1 MTVQAGAYIR
11 DALSDPDG
19 RERWCAQIANL
30 LEPYISKDAS
40 VMEVGSGESTTLA
53 GVLESLSLIP
63 KTALGFDIS
72 WSRCNQGRG
81 WLKYKGQQADL
92 FVADMF
98 NIPLADS
105 SVDVVYTAHS
115 LEPNGGRERQA
126 LQELIRVT
134 KRALVL
140 VEPIFEL
147 APPPAQERMK
157 HHGYVRNLKATAE
170 QFGCKV
176 VDYRML
182 DFFGN
187 DLNPS
192 GVICIVK
199 SEVLNY
205 KPTTWRC
212 PLTHASLDRGH
223 NAFHSPETG
232 IVYPLLDGI
241 PLLCRDHAVLASGY
255 GQPFSL

>member
-1 MTVQAGAYIR
+1 
-11 DALSDPDG
+11 
-19 RERWCAQIANL
+19 
-30 LEPYISKDAS
+30 
-40 VMEVGSGESTTLA
+40 
-53 GVLESLSLIP
+53 
-63 KTALGFDIS
+63 
-72 WSRCNQGRG
+72 
-81 WLKYKGQQADL
+81 
-92 FVADMF
+92 
-98 NIPLADS
+98 
-105 SVDVVYTAHS
+105 
-115 LEPNGGRERQA
+115 
-126 LQELIRVT
+126 
-134 KRALVL
+134 
-140 VEPIFEL
+140 
-147 APPPAQERMK
+147 MK

-241 PLLCRDHAVLASGY
+241 LCFAVTMQCLHQDMDNRFHYEILRKLSSARY
-255 GQPFSL
+255 TAKFSFH

>member
-1 MTVQAGAYIR
+1 M
-11 DALSDPDG
+11 
-19 RERWCAQIANL
+19 QIAIL
-30 LEPYISKDAS
+30 LEPYKQRC
-40 VMEVGSGESTTLA
+40 VCYGSRVWREHYPGWS
-53 GVLESLSLIP
+53 LESLSLIP

-170 QFGCKV
+170 QFVAKWLITVC
-176 VDYRML
+176 L
-182 DFFGN
+182 ISWN